1 MTRIHQQPG
10 QGRLTG
16 ECYRFVICSELWT
29 VYGLKRDANTST
41 RGSSGFLTREELRG
55 VPQLIGAWLWF
66 LYGTIGTNTGTQQ
79 MLYGCAL
86 AFTLNGCVFLVSS
99 LLSLRSAVMLPKLF
113 YYTLFH
119 LLAAT
124 CYMFGGIRA
133 VGRTAGVDGLKQT
146 AIPTIFPTVQ
156 VKEEAPKV
164 PLLQMRTRATQV
176 YFRSVFTQTNSSA
189 RSIGVQVNLELLD
202 SQDTT

>member
-1 MTRIHQQPG
+1 MAGLYFREYTMTTHG
-10 QGRLTG
+10 WLNVL
-16 ECYRFVICSELWT
+16 EV
-29 VYGLKRDANTST
+29 
-41 RGSSGFLTREELRG
+41 
-55 VPQLIGAWLWF
+55 LIGAWLWF

-133 VGRTAGVDGLKQT
+133 VGRTAGVDGVT
-146 AIPTIFPTVQ
+146 AIVCGGFHFVHFI
-156 VKEEAPKV
+156 
-164 PLLQMRTRATQV
+164 
-176 YFRSVFTQTNSSA
+176 Y
-189 RSIGVQVNLELLD
+189 SIIK
-202 SQDTT
+202 T